1 MNGQWVA
8 TNRREIGTSDEDAVS
23 DRLIDAAPD
32 MLAALR
38 LHMAW
43 ADSERAGPDYG
54 GQTRDTH
61 PDGEKI
67 WSAWWGNQLDLC
79 SRAEAATEAAIAKV
93 EGRS

>member
-1 MNGQWVA
+1 MTPAERLDDYEKACEHGTDVMRERLVA
-8 TNRREIGTSDEDAVS
+8 
-23 DRLIDAAPD
+23 AAPD

-38 LHMAW
+38 LHKAW
-43 ADSERAGPDYG
+43 ADSERDGPDYG

-67 WSAWWGNQLDLC
+67 WRAWWNYQLDAC
-79 SRAEAATEAAIAKV
+79 DRAQTATDSAIAKA